1 MSDIKYKE
9 GLDSIINGINKT
21 VDAVKSTFGPNGNT
35 VFIKDRNRLINTKD
49 GVTVARFINLDDPFE
64 NIGAM
69 LVKEVSERSNSE
81 VGDGPQ
87 PLYSKVL
94 TPNGWVKIGDLKIGD
109 KVCGTNKSIQTVL
122 GVFDKGEKDVYQI
135 TIGKDRKVLC
145 SGDHVWTLKKIYC
158 KDKKQYTVN
167 KILEDGITTK
177 SKGAHKY
184 YVPISIPEFTKQEL
198 PLNPYLIG
206 VLLGDGSLTDSGIE
220 ICIGYNKKHIIPDGV
235 KFNLLEDPKRKCFRI
250 KISKSIIPFLKEAG
264 IFGLKSKDKY
274 IPEKYL
280 FSDYND
286 RIELLNGL
294 LDTDGHINKKGLF
307 EFSTISEKMYHDFLN
322 LIYSLGYNAWHG
334 IRNRTGN
341 SYSSTAIFRIYQTKG
356 RKHGLPITNIEKLNT
371 KEKMVCIKVSNE
383 DHLYYTDNFVLTH
396 NTTGSAILI
405 QSLVNKIQDSLIKYD
420 KKYLLEQLNEIENYL
435 LNYLYENKIDIDIEN
450 IKDVALIASN
460 GDKDISDLLYSI
472 FKTKGKNVDIRLEK
486 IDEKGLFVEYSN
498 GYTINRGYASPLF
511 INNPSQEECFLKNP
525 DVIIYPKEVNSLRE
539 IANILEYYTN
549 PTTPVVFMCNYMNP
563 QTIAD
568 ISKNNMN
575 QLLECLVVQTPINNN
590 EDDMKDL
597 LSVISAEK
605 ENDYYIGSV
614 DAVSSRCQYTTFI
627 KNKMNNEKRIK
638 ELSDRLNINSI
649 SKYDKEKIISR
660 INQLQGGAATIRI
673 GANSNVEQKEIQD
686 RVEDAVKACQAAFRN
701 GVVPGG
707 GYFLAKASF
716 NYDSKNEKIF
726 TECFRSPFNELTPKD
741 NEFIILQDN
750 KTNTY
755 SYKIVNGNIIQGD
768 CLELGIIDP
777 VEVIEN
783 EIKNSVSVA
792 RSVLTNKVSINND

>member
-81 VGDGPQ
+81 VGDG
-87 PLYSKVL
+87 
-94 TPNGWVKIGDLKIGD
+94 T
-109 KVCGTNKSIQTVL
+109 
-122 GVFDKGEKDVYQI
+122 
-135 TIGKDRKVLC
+135 
-145 SGDHVWTLKKIYC
+145 SGA
-158 KDKKQYTVN
+158 
-167 KILEDGITTK
+167 
-177 SKGAHKY
+177 S
-184 YVPISIPEFTKQEL
+184 
-198 PLNPYLIG
+198 
-206 VLLGDGSLTDSGIE
+206 
-220 ICIGYNKKHIIPDGV
+220 
-235 KFNLLEDPKRKCFRI
+235 
-250 KISKSIIPFLKEAG
+250 
-264 IFGLKSKDKY
+264 
-274 IPEKYL
+274 
-280 FSDYND
+280 
-286 RIELLNGL
+286 
-294 LDTDGHINKKGLF
+294 
-307 EFSTISEKMYHDFLN
+307 
-322 LIYSLGYNAWHG
+322 
-334 IRNRTGN
+334 
-341 SYSSTAIFRIYQTKG
+341 
-356 RKHGLPITNIEKLNT
+356 
-371 KEKMVCIKVSNE
+371 
-383 DHLYYTDNFVLTH
+383 
-396 NTTGSAILI
+396 ILI

-435 LNYLYENKIDIDIEN
+435 LNYLHENKIDIDIEN
-450 IKDVALIASN
+450 IRDVALIASN

-539 IANILEYYTN
+539 ITNILEYYTS

-627 KNKMNNEKRIK
+627 KNKMNNEERIK
-638 ELSDRLNINSI
+638 ELSNRLNINSI

-707 GYFLAKASF
+707 GYFLARASA
-716 NYDSKNEKIF
+716 NYDHKKEKIF
-726 TECFRSPFNELTPKD
+726 TECFEAPFNCLMNPGYKVD
-741 NEFIILQDN
+741 FILDEYLKTN
-750 KTNTY
+750 KNAYDYVNTY
-755 SYKIVNGNIIQGD
+755 SYKIINGEVVQGN